1 MSVEIE
7 PFQCHK
13 PSGFRSRVARPYFYE
28 KSAPILLENRPES
41 VDPRCDSVVT
51 YKSDKSNAAR

>member
-13 PSGFRSRVARPYFYE
+13 PSAFRPRVARPYFYE
-28 KSAPILLENRPES
+28 ECAPVLFENRTES
-41 VDPRCDSVVT
+41 VDPRCNSVVT